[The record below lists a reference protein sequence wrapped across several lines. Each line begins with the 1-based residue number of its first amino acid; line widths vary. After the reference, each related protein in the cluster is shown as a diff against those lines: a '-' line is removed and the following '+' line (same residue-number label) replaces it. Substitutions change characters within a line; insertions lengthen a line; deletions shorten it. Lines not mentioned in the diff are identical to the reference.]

1 MPFVLSRLS
10 GCNLSKRSCEALS
23 SVLRSHSCSLTHL
36 DLSNNDLKD
45 SGVKI
50 LSDGLKSPGCR
61 LDTLRSGFNTEHNTS
76 FQCLSAVVGWIEL
89 VSGCLFDGCD
99 VLCCRLSGCLI
110 TEEGC
115 SSLVSALQ
123 SNPSHLRLL
132 DLSYNHPG
140 ASGQELCALVED
152 PHWRLDAVRLSGCNL
167 SDRSCEALSSV
178 LRSQSCS
185 LTHLDLSN
193 NDLKDSGV
201 KILSDGLKSP
211 GCRLDTLR
219 SGGCLFLL
227 VKSHAFT
234 DSVQCLQLH
243 SSPSSVDGCD
253 VLCCRLS
260 GCLITEEGCSSLVSA
275 LQSNPSHLRLLDLS
289 YNHPGAS
296 GQELCALSPG
306 CRLDTLSL
314 YCHCG
319 TKNEMYKLGMSR
331 SDLKIRISS

>member
-10 GCNLSKRSCEALS
+10 GCNLSDRSCEALS
-23 SVLRSHSCSLTHL
+23 SVLRSQSCSLTHLDLSNNDLKDSGVKILSDGLKSPGCRLDTLRLSGCNLSDRSCEALSSVLRSQSCSLTHL

-89 VSGCLFDGCD
+89 VSVLLVKLSGFLTSQSCSLTHLDLSNNDLKDSGVKILSDGLKSPGCRLDTLRSGFNTEHNTSFQLVVCVELQTSSTDLQLFDGCD

-152 PHWRLDAVRLSGCNL
+152 PHWRLDTVRYGLS
-167 SDRSCEALSSV
+167 
-178 LRSQSCS
+178 
-185 LTHLDLSN
+185 
-193 NDLKDSGV
+193 
-201 KILSDGLKSP
+201 
-211 GCRLDTLR
+211 
-219 SGGCLFLL
+219 
-227 VKSHAFT
+227 
-234 DSVQCLQLH
+234 
-243 SSPSSVDGCD
+243 
-253 VLCCRLS
+253 
-260 GCLITEEGCSSLVSA
+260 
-275 LQSNPSHLRLLDLS
+275 
-289 YNHPGAS
+289 
-296 GQELCALSPG
+296 
-306 CRLDTLSL
+306 
-314 YCHCG
+314 
-319 TKNEMYKLGMSR
+319 
-331 SDLKIRISS
+331 